1 MAGAIF
7 FNDEA
12 NLARSEQ
19 TPFWLL
25 QNIVQDIFKENVY
38 FISLKV
44 EVKGSNPG
52 SSIPQQSAINSFC
65 VFSLL
70 KMGDTVSTKAYVSL
84 RLMASCSLAGIF

>member
-12 NLARSEQ
+12 NLARAEQ
-19 TPFWLL
+19 TPFWLY
-25 QNIVQDIFKENVY
+25 QNIAQDIFKENVY

-52 SSIPQQSAINSFC
+52 SSISQQSAINTFC
-65 VFSLL
+65 VRGVFSLL
-70 KMGDTVSTKAYVSL
+70 KMCDTLST
-84 RLMASCSLAGIF
+84 